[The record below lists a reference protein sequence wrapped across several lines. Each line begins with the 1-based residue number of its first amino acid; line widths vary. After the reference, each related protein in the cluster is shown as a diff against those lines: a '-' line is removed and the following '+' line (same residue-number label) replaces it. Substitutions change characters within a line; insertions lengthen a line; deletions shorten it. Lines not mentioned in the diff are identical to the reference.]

1 MTKLTLDNVYGG
13 FKVTKSSHIDEVC
26 GELYE
31 LEHLKSGAKL
41 IYLDCDDDNKV
52 FSVMFKTLP
61 ENSTGVFHII
71 EHSVLCGS
79 KKYPVKEPFVDLL
92 KGSMATFLNA
102 LTFSDKTGYPV
113 ASCNDKDF
121 ANLMEV
127 YLDAVFEPNCLTRE
141 EIFMQEGW
149 HYEIEDKNGPM
160 TYRGVVFNEMKGAY
174 SSPDRLIIEEAGSAL
189 FPDTLYG
196 YSSGGDPAHIP
207 DLTYEQFK
215 AAHKK
220 YYHPENSYMFLYGNM
235 DIKERLEFIDREYL
249 SKYTRT
255 GLRFDIPM
263 QKPVI
268 NMDVTAEYP
277 ITESDTEEKNSYIAF
292 SAVVADFSEREK
304 ILAFDILISALTS
317 TNESPLKKAVLAS
330 GIGSDLS
337 AFIYDGVA
345 QPYVFFELR
354 NTEPDKK
361 EDFLNLLT
369 NELKKLVKN
378 GIDKKILNAEINQAE
393 FHLREGK
400 QGRTPVGLLYNFDI
414 MSTWLYGGDPA
425 MYLEYEQAIAN
436 IRKGAEG
443 RYFEDLIEKFI
454 LGSEHKAVVVMTPS
468 RTIAAKQ
475 AQAEADRIEA
485 YRKTLSDAELEALV
499 EKNRRLVAYQQS
511 ENTPEEIATL
521 PKLEISDVGD
531 DITEMPCEVK
541 EYNGRTLL
549 YTNAFTKKI
558 AYINY
563 YFDLSALKPEYLP
576 YASLYATLL
585 GEIST
590 AKHSAADLDAE
601 IKTNLGSFETS
612 VKTFTKSD
620 NIDSVTPVFCVRSS
634 IIESN
639 LDDALTLVG
648 EVIDESRL
656 EKNEIAKF
664 IPQIKNDLQ
673 TSIIWSGD
681 SYAFLRVASY
691 CSVEGAYQ
699 ERMEGISY
707 YFFIKELCDR
717 FDKDFDEVKT
727 ALEAVAEQLTFDN
740 LTIGIT
746 GEQSALD
753 KFEKAAPLFRQGVS
767 GEHYTIAP
775 EYHGNEAFIIPSAVN
790 FVAKGFNLI
799 KDGFEYDESLNVLRN
814 ILSLDWLWN
823 EVRVRGGAYGTGF
836 SASRTGDAC
845 FTSYRDPGVKTT
857 AETYDKTVG
866 YLKGFAVKTPDIEK
880 YIISTVSSYK
890 RPICPRDLGFAAQT
904 NWFEGRNDDM
914 RRAGKRRVMSTTAQ
928 DIEKLSALVKKLT
941 EKNLCAVVGNK
952 EKIDEAGD
960 LFTIKV
966 SI

>member
-681 SYAFLRVASY
+681 SYASLRVASY